1 MEHKTATGEYL
12 TFELA
17 DQEYAIDIMSVREI
31 RGWAKTTPMPHAPSF
46 MRGVIN
52 LRGTVL
58 PVMDLAARIGL
69 APIEPTSRNVVIVA
83 KFDSALTGLLVDSVS
98 DIITIHEEDR
108 QQPPDNGT
116 GSQDTTIEA
125 LTLVEERM
133 IRILGLPSVL
143 ALGSS
148 IAA

>member
-1 MEHKTATGEYL
+1 MEQKTEIGEYL
-12 TFELA
+12 TFELSE
-17 DQEYAIDIMSVREI
+17 QEYAIDIMSVREI

-83 KFDSALTGLLVDSVS
+83 KFESALTGLLVDSVS
-98 DIITIHEEDR
+98 DIISIHAEDR
-108 QQPPDNGT
+108 QLPPDNGT
-116 GSQDTTIEA
+116 GAQDTTIEA
-125 LTLVEERM
+125 LTLIEERM

-143 ALGSS
+143 AIGSP